1 MSELT
6 NLLSSKISGN
16 GESIGILTARNPD
29 VQKKIDLFSP
39 ICSSVDGQ
47 IVAIAASI
55 VTLQTEIVSLSTN
68 AFAVGCGTTG
78 GATTIFPDSVKT
90 QSYNLCTAGYD
101 GDAPYTITTS
111 TLSSGNIGIGTLL
124 IYTQND
130 NTITGIGTSFGSTST
145 CFRPLQGCTSG
156 VCVSFASSISTKQS
170 EIITLRNQLSN
181 LVSSSNQ
188 IKRERVDFEIERFG
202 NNYTIRILNEENT
215 RISSAITKIQS
226 LS

>member
-1 MSELT
+1 MSDLT
-6 NLLSSKISGN
+6 NLLSQKVSGN
-16 GESIGILTARNPD
+16 TESVGILSARNPE

-39 ICSSVDGQ
+39 ICNSVDGQ

-68 AFAVGCGTTG
+68 AYAVGCGTTA

-90 QSYNLCTAGYD
+90 QSYNLCTVGYD

-111 TLSSGNIGIGTLL
+111 TLNSGNIGIGTLL

-130 NTITGIGTSFGSTST
+130 SSITGIGTSFGSTST

>member
-1 MSELT
+1 MSDLT
-6 NLLSSKISGN
+6 NLLSGKTSGN
-16 GESIGILTARNPD
+16 TESIGILSARNPD
-29 VQKKIDLFSP
+29 VQKKINLFSS
-39 ICSSVDGQ
+39 ICSSVDSK

-68 AFAVGCGTTG
+68 AFNVGCGTTA

-101 GDAPYTITTS
+101 GESPYTVTTS
-111 TLSSGNIGIGTLL
+111 TLSSGNIGVGTFLV
-124 IYTQND
+124 YTQND
-130 NTITGIGTSFGSTST
+130 SSITGIGTSFGSTST

-156 VCVSFASSISTKQS
+156 VCASFASSITAKQS
-170 EIITLRNQLSN
+170 EVITLRNQLSD